1 MEYPQMFNKRL
12 NLSEQMRL
20 IITGVMAVIILGF
33 INIEIAGKERI
44 ISEGTT
50 MLLRIAP
57 RDPRSLMQGD
67 YMALRYSMAR
77 EVAAAAD
84 ETDTNDGSVIVSL
97 RNNEEAVF
105 VALYKGQSMT
115 PGQHLLQFR
124 KRGESV
130 RLASDAFFFEEGQ
143 WQTYSGARFGEI
155 RVDDEGSAVLIA
167 LRDAEG
173 VRMGPALH

>member
-1 MEYPQMFNKRL
+1 MLNKML

-20 IITGVMAVIILGF
+20 IVMGVTAVVILGF
-33 INIEIAGKERI
+33 VNIAIAGKERI
-44 ISEGTT
+44 VSDGTS

-77 EVAAAAD
+77 EVAAVAD
-84 ETDTNDGSVIVSL
+84 EAGVSDGRVVVTL
-97 RNNEEAVF
+97 QEQGEAVF
-105 VALYKGQSMT
+105 VAIYAGEPLG
-115 PGQHLLQFR
+115 PGQYLLQFR

-143 WQTYSGARFGEI
+143 WETYSGARFGEI
-155 RVDDEGSAVLIA
+155 RVDEDGNAVLIG
-167 LRDAEG
+167 LRDADG

>member
-1 MEYPQMFNKRL
+1 MLDKLL

-20 IITGVMAVIILGF
+20 IVMGVMAVLILGF
-33 INIEIAGKERI
+33 VNIEIAGKERI
-44 ISEGTT
+44 VSEGVS

-84 ETDTNDGSVIVSL
+84 EADVSDGRVVVTL
-97 RNNEEAVF
+97 QEQDEAVF
-105 VALYKGQSMT
+105 VAIYAGEPLSAGQY
-115 PGQHLLQFR
+115 LLQFR

-143 WQTYSGARFGEI
+143 WETYSGARFGEV
-155 RVDDEGSAVLIA
+155 RVDEDGNAVLIG
-167 LRDAEG
+167 LRDAGG